1 MRGKQM
7 LNIKAR
13 RRARTTRAAVVVPL
27 ATAYGRIWAAIVD
40 HRLPPGTRLIEDQL
54 CKVFGIGRTR
64 IRQVLQRLAHE
75 HVVTLMPN
83 RGAIVSKP
91 TIQQAREVFEARRV
105 LEAALVTKLLDT
117 ATRADRRALRAHLQ
131 RERVAYESRNQ
142 RAIITLSGEFHLKL
156 AELAGNEVMLNM
168 LRVLV
173 SQSSLIIA
181 AYQRAGSEPCAPHEH
196 EQFCAALE
204 AQDRGAVRLIQNH
217 LRHVLEALDLTESP
231 ARDID
236 IRTVLSRVA

>member
-1 MRGKQM
+1 MNAKT
-7 LNIKAR
+7 R
-13 RRARTTRAAVVVPL
+13 RRPRSARAAVVVPL
-27 ATAYGRIWAAIVD
+27 ATAYSRIWAAIVD

-75 HVVTLMPN
+75 RVVTLMPN

-105 LEAALVTKLLDT
+105 LESALVSKLLDT
-117 ATRADRRALRAHLQ
+117 ATRADRRELRAHLQ
-131 RERVAYESRNQ
+131 REREAYESRNE

-156 AELAGNEVMLNM
+156 AELAGNEVMLQM

-181 AYQRAGSEPCAPHEH
+181 AYQPAGAESCSPHEH
-196 EQFCAALE
+196 EQFCMALE
-204 AQDRGAVRLIQNH
+204 AQDRSAIKLIQNH
-217 LRHVLEALDLTESP
+217 LRHVLEALDLTESTP
-231 ARDID
+231 RDID
-236 IRTVLSRVA
+236 IRTVLSHVA